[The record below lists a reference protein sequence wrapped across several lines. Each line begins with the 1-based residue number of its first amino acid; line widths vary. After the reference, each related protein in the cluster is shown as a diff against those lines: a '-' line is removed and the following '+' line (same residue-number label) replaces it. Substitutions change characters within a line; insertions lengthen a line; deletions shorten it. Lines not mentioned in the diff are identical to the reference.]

1 VSNVTLMTVPLI
13 TVLVPVRDDAMFLQA
28 ALDSL
33 RAQSII
39 DWTALLCPSGDAAR
53 AVAST
58 QTTTDSRLHMA
69 GTKTWAE
76 RDALANAAAT
86 VESEFLCVLDGDD
99 LLESNALA
107 MLLDALQAN
116 PAAGM
121 AYSRH
126 VLIDANG
133 GALGPGPLCELPY
146 SPQALLLD
154 FMTGPLRLIRTT
166 AYREAG
172 GHQGTHPD
180 AIEYDLCLRLSE
192 TTSIVHVAHALYR
205 RRIHPLAPEVARWAE
220 GIEARYNA
228 FVAAVK
234 RRGIDATHDCA
245 LHIDSW
251 HILQSLRP
259 FGGTGNWR

>member
-1 VSNVTLMTVPLI
+1 MTKAPLI
-13 TVLVPVRDDAMFLQA
+13 TVLVPVRDDAAFLQA

-33 RAQSII
+33 RAQSMD
-39 DWTALLCPSGDAAR
+39 DWTALLCPTGDAAH
-53 AVAST
+53 AAASA
-58 QTTTDSRLHMA
+58 QTASDPRMCIA
-69 GTKTWAE
+69 GTQALAE
-76 RDALANAAAT
+76 PDALAHAAAS
-86 VESEFLCVLDGDD
+86 VESDFLCVLDGDD
-99 LLESNALA
+99 LLEPTAFAL
-107 MLLDALQAN
+107 LLGALQAD

-133 GALGPGPLCELPY
+133 RTLGPGPLCELPY

-154 FMTGPLRLIRTT
+154 FMTGPIRLIRTK
-166 AYREAG
+166 AYRQAG

-192 TTSIVHVAHALYR
+192 ATGIVHVAQALYR
-205 RRIHPLAPEVARWAE
+205 RRIHPLAPEVARWAG

-228 FVAAVK
+228 FVDAAK
-234 RRGIDATHDCA
+234 RRGLDATHDYE

-259 FGGTGNWR
+259 FGGAGNWR